1 MGREYDG
8 AATTP
13 IQTGALQQAQTIPP
27 SHETLEEISVLDG
40 DLGLAEDFS
49 RLKGD
54 V

>member
-1 MGREYDG
+1 MGQEDDG

-13 IQTGALQQAQTIPP
+13 IRTGALQQVQTIPS
-27 SHETLEEISVLDG
+27 SHETLEEISVLTG
-40 DLGLAEDFS
+40 DLGLAEDFN